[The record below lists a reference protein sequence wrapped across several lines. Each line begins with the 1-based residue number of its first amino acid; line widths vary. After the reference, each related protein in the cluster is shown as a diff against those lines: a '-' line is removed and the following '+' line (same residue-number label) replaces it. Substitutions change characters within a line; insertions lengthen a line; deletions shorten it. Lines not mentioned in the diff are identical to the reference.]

1 MNGANEQDWKSAQ
14 GLEQLNTTAKWTNS
28 YPNMQ
33 GSELGPALYVV
44 TTADLHPVTPA
55 HK

>member
-1 MNGANEQDWKSAQ
+1 
-14 GLEQLNTTAKWTNS
+14 
-28 YPNMQ
+28 MQ